1 MHRLISRS
9 LVVLCIAVWAVAL
22 GAYFEGAYFTGI
34 DGIPLRM
41 KVTNIIDCPHCR
53 GRFVSDDSGLHFR
66 CLDCGV
72 KGIAEFMAN
81 R

>member
-1 MHRLISRS
+1 MHRLISGS
-9 LVVLCIAVWAVAL
+9 LVVLCIVVWAVAL
-22 GAYFEGAYFTGI
+22 VVYLESLVFTNM

-41 KVTNIIDCPHCR
+41 KVTNSVPCPHCR
-53 GRFVSDDSGLHFR
+53 GRFVSQDSGLHFQ

-72 KGIAEFMAN
+72 RAGQEFLSH